1 MVGST
6 KSLSGHAL
14 GAAGVHES
22 IYTILMMN
30 NDFMAESANI
40 DNLIDEA
47 EGMNILTERKEK
59 PFGRA
64 MSNSFGFGGT
74 NCALVF
80 DKYEE

>member
-1 MVGST
+1 M
-6 KSLSGHAL
+6 
-14 GAAGVHES
+14 HES